1 MAAQHVS
8 IPPHNIVSEYPAR
21 SELLYKASVFF
32 TIELWQQL
40 PNQPNQFLGRN
51 SSPGH
56 SSRIALYQHNR
67 VTPTLEQNFKP
78 SFHTTYCA
86 DLNLVIKLRRFSC
99 DLVTPCEM
107 VGEVPASVA
116 VCLPVGLILPSWGW
130 LVGAQG
136 NNLDLTT
143 NSRQSWLCYTA
154 QYILVP
160 RSVQMEQCDCHG
172 HEAQPDHTRE
182 RREERGALVAA
193 QAAALRVGHRT
204 VTCHHRKQIL
214 PTFSLIAS
222 SWLKLWKYK
231 LVECFLKKLNSSAE
245 TGVL

>member
-1 MAAQHVS
+1 MAPSGPDTTV
-8 IPPHNIVSEYPAR
+8 
-21 SELLYKASVFF
+21 
-32 TIELWQQL
+32 
-40 PNQPNQFLGRN
+40 LG
-51 SSPGH
+51 
-56 SSRIALYQHNR
+56 
-67 VTPTLEQNFKP
+67 
-78 SFHTTYCA
+78 
-86 DLNLVIKLRRFSC
+86 
-99 DLVTPCEM
+99 
-107 VGEVPASVA
+107 
-116 VCLPVGLILPSWGW
+116 
-130 LVGAQG
+130 LVGVGGALG

-193 QAAALRVGHRT
+193 QAAALRVGLRT

-222 SWLKLWKYK
+222 SWLKL
-231 LVECFLKKLNSSAE
+231 
-245 TGVL
+245 